1 MATVRAQSE
10 KRGFI
15 GHSTRLP
22 FTELAIDPMRPEC
35 RHADRKHL
43 LNRNPAALRSV
54 TGFVWAA
61 SGTMKYR
68 YG

>member
-1 MATVRAQSE
+1 MSKVKSAASLVICP
-10 KRGFI
+10 GF
-15 GHSTRLP
+15 P
-22 FTELAIDPMRPEC
+22 FTELAIDSMGPE
-35 RHADRKHL
+35 RRYADRKHP

-61 SGTMKYR
+61 SGTLKYR

>member
-22 FTELAIDPMRPEC
+22 FTELAIDPMRPEG
-35 RHADRKHL
+35 RHADRKDP
-43 LNRNPAALRSV
+43 LNRNAVSFLPDAAPV
-54 TGFVWAA
+54 A
-61 SGTMKYR
+61 SDR
-68 YG
+68 DNEVSPR